1 MEAYMEKNSE
11 DPIKNENKDCP
22 FVFSNFKKWLNNQSE
37 EKENISSLKSNITVN
52 KSKLPVSRKK
62 KVTNFDIDYK
72 KQFIPRV
79 RK

>member
-1 MEAYMEKNSE
+1 MEINS
-11 DPIKNENKDCP
+11 
-22 FVFSNFKKWLNNQSE
+22 QSE
-37 EKENISSLKSNITVN
+37 EKENISSLKSNITVT